1 MFHTL
6 VRHSLEHAAAMRPH
20 SLVPAAERTRRRRR
34 RNRENQPRRRRRRG
48 VVFLF
53 SLHETAFSLL
63 HPRIVLLVRGVDEGV
78 ALLVFLNVFLH
89 PEKRIVYILIMVVNN
104 LS

>member
-6 VRHSLEHAAAMRPH
+6 VRQSLDHAAAMRPH
-20 SLVPAAERTRRRRR
+20 SLVPAAAAAAAATAKIS
-34 RNRENQPRRRRRRG
+34 RG
-48 VVFLF
+48 GGGGGGSGGVFLF
-53 SLHETAFSLL
+53 SLHETAFALL

-89 PEKRIVYILIMVVNN
+89 PEKTIVYILIMVVNN